1 MKLLKFKYITNL
13 LAIILLIFVVGLF
26 FKQFLVSGKIPI
38 SADTI
43 VGMYHPWRD
52 VVWDNLTTG
61 VPFKNFLITDPVR
74 QQYPWRQLVIDLF
87 KTRQLPLWNPYS
99 LAGTPL
105 LANFQS
111 APFYIFNFLFWI
123 FDFSTA
129 WGLLI
134 FLQPLLAGIF
144 LYLYLSHLR
153 LNKIACLIG
162 AISFAFS
169 GFFIA
174 WLEWGTILHSALWL
188 PLILLSIEK
197 IFAWVEKHKNFQFS
211 IFNFQFVLWG
221 GVFLFSLIQS
231 FFAGHLQTFFYVFL
245 FSFIYLGWRFL
256 AIKEGLPKLIFL
268 FLILYSLFLI
278 LTYPQWRPTLEFI
291 RLSARDIDQI
301 NWQQPG
307 WFIPWQNLVQFFAPD
322 FFGNPTTLNYWGVF
336 NYGEFIGY
344 IGVIPL
350 IFAFYAIFSP
360 RTRYFILY
368 TLYLI
373 LFLSFALPT
382 PWAKLPFKIG
392 IPLFSSSQPTRLL
405 MIVDFCL
412 AILAAFGLDTIL
424 KKKEKLTPLVF
435 PALVWGF
442 LWIFIFLA
450 PKVWP
455 NALWVVNL
463 AVSKRNLILPTGML
477 VVGVGLIV
485 SLFIRWFPK
494 KVTLGLIL
502 IFVCFDLIRFGW
514 KFTPFTKQEWIFPST
529 KTIEFLKSDK
539 SPFRFMNTDR
549 RIFPPNFS
557 VAYRLQTIDGYDP
570 LYLLRYGELIA
581 ASERGK
587 PDISPPFGFNRIITP
602 QNYQSPIIDL
612 LNVKYVLSLKE
623 ENSAKLVKVFQE
635 GQTRVYENK
644 NVFPR
649 AFMVYDY
656 QLADGQQEVIE
667 LMMADKIDLSKTVIL
682 EDFPEETHL
691 TEGENEVKIT
701 SYQENR
707 VVIRVESDQL
717 GLLVLT
723 DAYFP
728 GWQAEV
734 DGEKTEIYRA
744 NYHFRAII
752 VPKGSH
758 EVVFNYDI

>member
-1 MKLLKFKYITNL
+1 MLVAGAILVVLLQFKG
-13 LAIILLIFVVGLF
+13 IFQKVV
-26 FKQFLVSGKIPI
+26 I
-38 SADTI
+38 
-43 VGMYHPWRD
+43 
-52 VVWDNLTTG
+52 
-61 VPFKNFLITDPVR
+61 
-74 QQYPWRQLVIDLF
+74 
-87 KTRQLPLWNPYS
+87 
-99 LAGTPL
+99 
-105 LANFQS
+105 
-111 APFYIFNFLFWI
+111 
-123 FDFSTA
+123 
-129 WGLLI
+129 GLL
-134 FLQPLLAGIF
+134 L
-144 LYLYLSHLR
+144 
-153 LNKIACLIG
+153 
-162 AISFAFS
+162 
-169 GFFIA
+169 
-174 WLEWGTILHSALWL
+174 
-188 PLILLSIEK
+188 
-197 IFAWVEKHKNFQFS
+197 
-211 IFNFQFVLWG
+211 
-221 GVFLFSLIQS
+221 
-231 FFAGHLQTFFYVFL
+231 
-245 FSFIYLGWRFL
+245 
-256 AIKEGLPKLIFL
+256 
-268 FLILYSLFLI
+268 
-278 LTYPQWRPTLEFI
+278 
-291 RLSARDIDQI
+291 
-301 NWQQPG
+301 
-307 WFIPWQNLVQFFAPD
+307 
-322 FFGNPTTLNYWGVF
+322 
-336 NYGEFIGY
+336 
-344 IGVIPL
+344 
-350 IFAFYAIFSP
+350 
-360 RTRYFILY
+360 
-368 TLYLI
+368 
-373 LFLSFALPT
+373 
-382 PWAKLPFKIG
+382 
-392 IPLFSSSQPTRLL
+392 
-405 MIVDFCL
+405 
-412 AILAAFGLDTIL
+412 
-424 KKKEKLTPLVF
+424 
-435 PALVWGF
+435 
-442 LWIFIFLA
+442 
-450 PKVWP
+450 
-455 NALWVVNL
+455 
-463 AVSKRNLILPTGML
+463 L
-477 VVGVGLIV
+477 VV
-485 SLFIRWFPK
+485 S
-494 KVTLGLIL
+494 
-502 IFVCFDLIRFGW
+502 FDLIRFGW

>member
-1 MKLLKFKYITNL
+1 MKSLKFKYITNL

-38 SADTI
+38 PADTI

-52 VVWDNLTTG
+52 VIWDNFTAG

-74 QQYPWRQLVIDLF
+74 QLYPWRQLLVNLF
-87 KTRQLPLWNPYS
+87 KRGQWPLWNPYS
-99 LAGTPL
+99 FAGTPL

-111 APFYIFNFLFWI
+111 APFYFLNSLFFI
-123 FDFSTA
+123 LDTKIA
-129 WGLLI
+129 WGILI

-162 AISFAFS
+162 ALSFSFS

-174 WLEWGTILHSALWL
+174 WLEWGTVLHAALWL
-188 PLILLSIEK
+188 PLILLT
-197 IFAWVEKHKNFQFS
+197 VEKLTSYELRVKKYFWS
-211 IFNFQFVLWG
+211 
-221 GVFLFSLIQS
+221 GVFVFSLTQS

-256 AIKEGLPKLIFL
+256 AIKEGRIKLIFL

-307 WFIPWQNLVQFFAPD
+307 WFIPWQNLVQFFVPD

-336 NYGEFIGY
+336 NYGEFVGY

-350 IFAFYAIFSP
+350 VFAFLAIFWG
-360 RTRYFILY
+360 RNRKTKFFAILG
-368 TLYLI
+368 LLA
-373 LFLSFALPT
+373 LSFALPT

-392 IPLFSSSQPTRLL
+392 IPLLSSSQPTRLL
-405 MIVDFCL
+405 VIVDFCL

-442 LWIFIFLA
+442 LWSFIFLA

-455 NALWVVNL
+455 NASWIVNL

-485 SLFIRWFPK
+485 LLFIRWFPK

-502 IFVCFDLIRFGW
+502 IFVCFDLVRFGW
-514 KFTPFTKQEWIFPST
+514 KFIPFTKQEWIFPST
-529 KTIEFLKSDK
+529 KTIEFLKSDNL
-539 SPFRFMNTDR
+539 PFRFMSTDR

-557 VAYRLQTIDGYDP
+557 IAYRLPTIDGYDP

-602 QNYQSPIIDL
+602 QNFNSRIVDL
-612 LNVKYVLSLKE
+612 LNVKYVLALADLS
-623 ENSAKLVKVFQE
+623 SPKLGLVFQE
-635 GQTRVYENK
+635 GETRVYYNK
-644 NVFPR
+644 DYFPR
-649 AFMVYDY
+649 AFMVYNFQFAENKQKAID
-656 QLADGQQEVIE
+656 LLMDESINLHKKVVLEEILPADLIKLINEDVTNNVAIE
-667 LMMADKIDLSKTVIL
+667 LY
-682 EDFPEETHL
+682 EE
-691 TEGENEVKIT
+691 NK
-701 SYQENR
+701 
-707 VVIRVESDQL
+707 VVVSVETL
-717 GLLVLT
+717 KKGILVLT
-723 DAYFP
+723 DSYYP
-728 GWQAEV
+728 GWKATV
-734 DGEKTEIYRA
+734 DGKETKIYLA
-744 NYHFRAII
+744 DYNFRAVI
-752 VPKGSH
+752 VPSGKH
-758 EVVFNYDI
+758 KVVFEYEP